1 MIYGVEPLNEETYG
15 KELVNLVEETDL
27 GLDPYT
33 CFEKQLYHKGNPTL
47 YFMSILLRRKH
58 LKAKREMS
66 TFALA
71 FGSKHK
77 IVQNCK
83 ELMLKY
89 LNVIFDQTNQA
100 NISPEKEQ
108 DHI

>member
-1 MIYGVEPLNEETYG
+1 
-15 KELVNLVEETDL
+15 
-27 GLDPYT
+27 
-33 CFEKQLYHKGNPTL
+33 
-47 YFMSILLRRKH
+47 
-58 LKAKREMS
+58 MS

-77 IVQNCK
+77 VVVQNCK

-89 LNVIFDQTNQA
+89 LNVIFDQTNQV

-108 DHI
+108 DHIQTILKELFANVNQ